1 MPLKA
6 HERHAIT
13 FLLHHMAGGIAGA
26 VLFGGVVLYV
36 DVGGIW
42 SLART
47 DPQGWLFVA
56 ILFFGLF
63 ITCGSV
69 AMGIGIMSLNRNAD
83 DSSG

>member
-6 HERHAIT
+6 NERHAIT

-26 VLFGGVVLYV
+26 VMFGLVVLYV
-36 DVGGIW
+36 DVGGLW
-42 SLART
+42 TMART

-63 ITCGSV
+63 VTCGSV
-69 AMGIGIMSLNRNAD
+69 AMGIGIMSLTRD
-83 DSSG
+83 TDSLSE